1 MGGGSGGGDVPGGP
15 SGAVAGSGGGG
26 GSVTGAGG
34 GGVSVVFHFSG
45 GKVKYGGMHG
55 KEKHTLFP
63 LIYHHPLCTTSTS
76 NHS

>member
-45 GKVKYGGMHG
+45 GKVKYGGAVG
-55 KEKHTLFP
+55 VAQTLAVF
-63 LIYHHPLCTTSTS
+63 LFFKKM
-76 NHS
+76 